1 MADTPTE
8 AMDEAT
14 QVVDQAREA
23 AVEKVVCP
31 ICFEALSDLPN
42 QVGALSFAGHRVE
55 TALYHRECVLNP
67 KTGRLVFET
76 ETGHAV
82 SPLTRQKVDNFKLMP
97 SLTESEDWVRFQDWN
112 GSGKLDVQK
121 VCFAV
126 AALLPVDDAYARRF
140 VLQVMGLPEDSEE
153 AHELS
158 KKEVIQTLLPQI
170 RRQLRRLIKSPRP
183 RPPEICRNSK
193 QEELVAWY
201 RFWDSNKQGSLD
213 VPTLTLAVVT
223 TFHTALAKSAD
234 TATKDAIAHSFLTEL
249 GLRETDSISET
260 QFLEK
265 MAPQL
270 VANLPVAIERG
281 HPSGSFDP
289 KLPLTL
295 HMREMKSGSERPLHF
310 DAAGEVTVGDLRKAT
325 LRRFPVILCRRK
337 VKLFVMGQLLED
349 DFVPLF
355 HIRGI
360 YEGATVNFMPG
371 QRLFEAVPVAKS
383 SFQELEDLF
392 DDLEDFDDASTAFDS
407 DEEMV
412 VDPAAVSGVTCQS
425 APVTRSVSKD
435 AGHSQTEA
443 SAAHLAWQKARR
455 ANSHTAVPKRK
466 SKPKKAESKPTSKED
481 TKKHVTN
488 EWNIPSERI
497 DGEEAA
503 CVPPSKTCNLLSPR
517 SESRCHSKSLQL

>member
-1 MADTPTE
+1 
-8 AMDEAT
+8 
-14 QVVDQAREA
+14 
-23 AVEKVVCP
+23 
-31 ICFEALSDLPN
+31 
-42 QVGALSFAGHRVE
+42 
-55 TALYHRECVLNP
+55 
-67 KTGRLVFET
+67 
-76 ETGHAV
+76 
-82 SPLTRQKVDNFKLMP
+82 
-97 SLTESEDWVRFQDWN
+97 
-112 GSGKLDVQK
+112 
-121 VCFAV
+121 
-126 AALLPVDDAYARRF
+126 
-140 VLQVMGLPEDSEE
+140 
-153 AHELS
+153 
-158 KKEVIQTLLPQI
+158 
-170 RRQLRRLIKSPRP
+170 
-183 RPPEICRNSK
+183 
-193 QEELVAWY
+193 
-201 RFWDSNKQGSLD
+201 

-223 TFHTALAKSAD
+223 TFHTALAKLAD

-295 HMREMKSGSERPLHF
+295 HMREMKTGSERPLHF
-310 DAAGEVTVGDLRKAT
+310 ESAGEVTVGDLRKAT

-371 QRLFEAVPVAKS
+371 QRLFEAVPAPKS
-383 SFQELEDLF
+383 SFQELDDLF

-407 DEEMV
+407 DEEMP
-412 VDPAAVSGVTCQS
+412 DPAAAAVCQS
-425 APVTRSVSKD
+425 APVTRRVSKD
-435 AGHSQTEA
+435 SGHSQTEA
-443 SAAHLAWQKARR
+443 SAVHLAWQKARR
-455 ANSHTAVPKRK
+455 ASSHKAVPKRK
-466 SKPKKAESKPTSKED
+466 STPKKAESKPTPKED
-481 TKKHVTN
+481 TKKRSVTN
-488 EWNIPSERI
+488 EWKIPSERI
-497 DGEEAA
+497 EGEEAA